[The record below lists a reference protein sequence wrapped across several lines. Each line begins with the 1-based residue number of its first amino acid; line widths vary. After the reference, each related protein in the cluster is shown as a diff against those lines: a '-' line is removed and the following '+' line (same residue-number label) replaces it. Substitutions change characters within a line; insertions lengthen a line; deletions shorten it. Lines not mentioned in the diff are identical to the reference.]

1 MRNKLFLKSHIA
13 LIVLS
18 AWCASTLF
26 TSGGSASAKSL
37 SDGQILGIFIQVNGF
52 DIETALLGR
61 AQGKSESVR
70 RLATHVA
77 TDHLGVRQLAYALA
91 EQCKVP
97 ISLPSERVL
106 AAVEHGKTMT
116 QLLALGGESF
126 DKAFAQHELAFHR
139 SAIEAVRTTLLPA
152 ATCPALKAHLNNVL
166 PAFEHHLAQTEAVER
181 ELDAH

>member
-1 MRNKLFLKSHIA
+1 MRNKLSSKSSIA
-13 LIVLS
+13 SIVLF

-37 SDGQILGIFIQVNGF
+37 NDGEILGIFIQVNGF

-61 AQGKSESVR
+61 AQGKAESVR

-91 EQCKVP
+91 EECKVP
-97 ISLPSERVL
+97 ISLPSERVV
-106 AAVEHGKTMT
+106 AEVEHGKTMT

-126 DKAFAQHELAFHR
+126 DKAFAQQEVAFHR
-139 SAIEAVRTTLLPA
+139 SAIEAVRSSLLPA

-166 PAFEHHLAQTEAVER
+166 PAFEHHLAQTEGVER